1 MSWVIGLIVISYTLI
16 FFEALVPGGILGLLG
31 FTCLVAASVMAHGE
45 FGGWFAPTATFLA
58 GGLGAVILV
67 FIELKWLEGNRFG
80 SNLFLGRQVDGSSNA
95 PVAPDDVIGK
105 KGLAATPFKPEGIIR
120 IEKEQ
125 FDAFCE
131 DGYVSKGTS
140 LVVSGKDGF
149 NLRVR
154 KT

>member
-31 FTCLVAASVMAHGE
+31 FTCLVAASVMAHQE
-45 FGGWFAPTATFLA
+45 FGGWFAPTTTFLA
-58 GGLGAVILV
+58 GGLGAVMLV

-80 SNLFLGRQVDGSSNA
+80 NNLFLGRQVDGSSNA
-95 PVAPDDVIGK
+95 PVAPDDIVGK
-105 KGLAATPFKPEGIIR
+105 KGQAATPFKPEGIIR
-120 IEKEQ
+120 IEKDQ

-131 DGYVSKGTS
+131 DGFVPKGTS